1 MANHDS
7 TKKAIR
13 QTVKKTKVN
22 RDRIT
27 RVRTFIKKVETAIS
41 AGVKEEANKALVLA
55 QSEIMRSVS
64 KGVLKL
70 NTASRKMSRLSAK
83 VKKMSVEAA

>member
-1 MANHDS
+1 MIELLELEHY
-7 TKKAIR
+7 
-13 QTVKKTKVN
+13 
-22 RDRIT
+22 
-27 RVRTFIKKVETAIS
+27 IKKVEIAVS
-41 AGVKEEANKALVLA
+41 AGVKEEANKALILA

-83 VKKMSVEAA
+83 VKKMSIKAA